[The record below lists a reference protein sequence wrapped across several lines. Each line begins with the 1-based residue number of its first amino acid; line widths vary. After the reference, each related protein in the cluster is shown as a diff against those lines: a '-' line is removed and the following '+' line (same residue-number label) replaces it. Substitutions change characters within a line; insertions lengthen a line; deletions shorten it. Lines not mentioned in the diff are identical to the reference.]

1 MLLQVGN
8 DETRLNTVLDLFSQI
23 VREPCFDTLRTK
35 EQVRNF
41 HGIFEVEKEMDF
53 ESNVISNKYF
63 SLSLIAWLH
72 CLE

>member
-41 HGIFEVEKEMDF
+41 HGIFLSGKGNF